1 MNNQQ
6 YRNQEEAGV
15 LSVLVMRL
23 GLAKDAQQ
31 AKVVLAFIAVVV
43 FAITFVLASQN
54 FKTPSSTV
62 SQEQIDKAFKNT
74 PTSQR

>member
-6 YRNQEEAGV
+6 YSNQEEAGV
-15 LSVLVMRL
+15 LGVLVMRL

-31 AKVVLAFIAVVV
+31 AKTVLFFIAVVV
-43 FAITFVLASQN
+43 FAITFVLAYQN
-54 FKTPSSTV
+54 FKTTSSTV
-62 SQEQIDKAFKNT
+62 SQEQIDKAFKNA